1 MIKRI
6 AYILLGILL
15 VAQLIQPDRSVPV
28 IDPAKD
34 MLAMTNAPPDI
45 RELVI
50 GACYDCHS
58 YQTTYPWY
66 GKLTPMN
73 FIMQDHINEGR
84 EVLNFSVWDQYTN
97 SEAAG
102 ESGEEIV
109 EGEMAPGYY
118 KLMHGHGDLDAAQ
131 QKKLVAW
138 FNGLPGAKGENK
150 VIGAGEK
157 EGGEDQD

>member
-15 VAQLIQPDRSVPV
+15 VAQLIQPDRSVPA

-150 VIGAGEK
+150 VIGAGEE